1 MNSAWPLRKEGS
13 YLGRERIHLWRL
25 APLEDSLHGHEFF
38 ELAYVMS
45 GSSQH
50 QLGAQTIRVQ
60 EGDYFIIDVGSPH
73 CYRENDGFV
82 IVNCLFAPEYVDRAL
97 VNCPS
102 LSALLS
108 AQVRQ
113 FGVPAMGGKAADR
126 LYHDSDG
133 SIRRLISAFP
143 KSHLSDRYHAEEKAA
158 NMLNYILFELMDTTA
173 FPSTNEHISRIIHLV
188 EDRLTE
194 KLTLQDISR
203 EIGLTKEYISHI
215 FKKEMNKTLTDY
227 INERKMLLAKELIYA
242 ESMRLT
248 DLSAYLGYENYSYFS
263 TLFKRYFQVTPIQF
277 KKES

>member
-1 MNSAWPLRKEGS
+1 MNYCLVQDVFHYCHISPRTCSAMPTKE
-13 YLGRERIHLWRL
+13 I
-25 APLEDSLHGHEFF
+25 DFF
-38 ELAYVMS
+38 DLTFVLS
-45 GSSQH
+45 GSMVYTADGETYLLKKNDAVFLRPGILRARS
-50 QLGAQTIRVQ
+50 
-60 EGDYFIIDVGSPH
+60 EGTEPVEYVSFNFHLCPGKDLP
-73 CYRENDGFV
+73 
-82 IVNCLFAPEYVDRAL
+82 FAPYL
-97 VNCPS
+97 PNCIS
-102 LSALLS
+102 
-108 AQVRQ
+108 
-113 FGVPAMGGKAADR
+113 
-126 LYHDSDG
+126 G